1 MIEFENKLFREL
13 TELTNENHNILRENE
28 TLLSRRNALDL
39 KFLRIRKETESTNEV
54 NSLIQELNNQDLSLR
69 QLMNL
74 KTEELGSHIFET
86 NRSDEAKFKF
96 VQIKVTKFKK

>member
-1 MIEFENKLFREL
+1 M
-13 TELTNENHNILRENE
+13 TPNE
-28 TLLSRRNALDL
+28 SGKNALDL
-39 KFLRIRKETESTNEV
+39 KFLRIRKQTETTSNEI
-54 NSLIQELNNQDLSLR
+54 NSLIQELNNQDHSLR

>member
-1 MIEFENKLFREL
+1 MIEFENKLF

-74 KTEELGSHIFET
+74 KTEELEKHIFET
-86 NRSDEAKFKF
+86 NRSD
-96 VQIKVTKFKK
+96 

>member
-1 MIEFENKLFREL
+1 ME
-13 TELTNENHNILRENE
+13 
-28 TLLSRRNALDL
+28 NALDL
-39 KFLRIRKETESTNEV
+39 KFLRIRQTENEV

-86 NRSDEAKFKF
+86 NRSDQAKFKF